1 MNILEGKLEKQWGQ
15 LQDKNMSK
23 MNSKRKSWMKK
34 RIRTKK
40 ALGELGKYPRLVV
53 YKSNKHFY
61 SQLLDDNKSITLCS
75 SSSNDKDL
83 IKSIKGDNKIDV
95 SKKVGYSIAEK
106 ISSKK
111 IKQVIFDRNGYK
123 YHGRV
128 KGFVDAVKEKGIKV

>member
-1 MNILEGKLEKQWGQ
+1 
-15 LQDKNMSK
+15 MSK
-23 MNSKRKSWMKK
+23 MNTRRKSWLKK
-34 RIRTKK
+34 RVRTKK
-40 ALGELGKYPRLVV
+40 SLGELGKYPRLVV

-75 SSSNDKDL
+75 SSSNDKEL
-83 IKSIKGDNKIDV
+83 LKSIKGDTKIDV

-106 ISSKK
+106 ITVKK
-111 IKQVIFDRNGYK
+111 IKKVIFDRNGYK

>member
-1 MNILEGKLEKQWGQ
+1 
-15 LQDKNMSK
+15 MSK